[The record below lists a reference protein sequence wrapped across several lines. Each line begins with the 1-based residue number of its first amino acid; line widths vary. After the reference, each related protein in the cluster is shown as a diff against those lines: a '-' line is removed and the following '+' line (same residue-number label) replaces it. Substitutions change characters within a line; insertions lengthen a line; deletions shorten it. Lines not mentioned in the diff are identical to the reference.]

1 MKKNI
6 IVIGAHPDDIE
17 VTCGA
22 LVEKLAETHHVYYIV
37 ATTTQERLTNKNI
50 IRELNCC
57 VERMHIKE
65 LRILNFP
72 NTKLPDYSW
81 EIREILYDLNKKLIP
96 ELVICPSTGEIH
108 QDHKTLSDESIRAFR
123 TTSLL
128 GWIFEWSNSTIVPN
142 FFFPL
147 TKKQF
152 VKKVQL
158 VEIYRSQKYHSYS
171 TLFLSSM
178 DMNGARIGV
187 KWAEGLEVI
196 RWVQKD

>member
-1 MKKNI
+1 MKNA

-22 LVEKLAETHHVYYIV
+22 FVEKLVETYQVYYIL

-50 IRELNCC
+50 IRELNRC

-65 LRILNFP
+65 LKILDFP
-72 NTKLPDYSW
+72 NTKLPNYSW
-81 EIREILYDLNKKLIP
+81 EIREILFDLDRKLVP

-108 QDHKTLSDESIRAFR
+108 QDHKTLSEESIRAFR

-128 GWIFEWSNSTIVPN
+128 GWILEWSNSTIVPN

-152 VKKVQL
+152 IRKIQL
-158 VEIYRSQKYHSYS
+158 VKMYRSQKYHPYS
-171 TLFLSSM
+171 KLFLSSM
-178 DMNGARIGV
+178 EVNGVRIGA

-196 RWVQKD
+196 KWVQRD